1 MCSSVSFP
9 CPQLLQEISPHSG
22 LGLQENISSRHGEP
36 VPHPLPSSVSPSS
49 CGSFSTCEHFAL
61 SEHCLPQCATSV
73 AAGLTTCD
81 ISDGERGEKVGER
94 GWSLGD
100 VCLRYSASS
109 SLYTLSS
116 RGSTHYLP
124 QFCSQN
130 IAAWDKW
137 FSSPSWSISE
147 GSAHWVFW
155 ALSWGIWSDGENM
168 WKIMGWSK
176 CLHVWITIT
185 PLLWKG
191 FKYFWRVHLFK
202 NDLLYSTFFP
212 WLLTCQ
218 S

>member
-1 MCSSVSFP
+1 MENQFLTSFP
-9 CPQLLQEISPHSG
+9 LLFLPLLVAPSP
-22 LGLQENISSRHGEP
+22 P
-36 VPHPLPSSVSPSS
+36 VSILPSLNTAFPSVPPVWLLGSPLM
-49 CGSFSTCEHFAL
+49 T
-61 SEHCLPQCATSV
+61 
-73 AAGLTTCD
+73 
-81 ISDGERGEKVGER
+81 SDGERGEKVGER

-109 SLYTLSS
+109 SLYTLRS

-155 ALSWGIWSDGENM
+155 ALSRGIWSDGENM

-191 FKYFWRVHLFK
+191 FKYFWRVHVFK